1 MEPPAGPPS
10 TRRRG
15 TAPSAAPP
23 PVPASPPSAAPADQ
37 DPLAAQLAAIVGAE
51 HVLVDPA
58 LCAGYEI
65 DWTRRFRGRARLV
78 VRPRTTEEVARV
90 VRTCAVAGVPIVPQ
104 GGNTGLVGGGVP
116 HRGEVLLSLRRLDD
130 LGEVDA
136 AALQVTAAAGV
147 TLAELQTRAREAGL
161 EFGVDLAARDSATV
175 GGMIATNAGG
185 VHVLRHGTMRAQVVG
200 IEAVLASGEVVSRMP
215 GLLKDNAGYAVPE
228 LLAGSEGTLAV
239 ITRARLRLIR
249 SPRHR
254 VVALVALAS
263 DVPAAGPAAT
273 GREEGTRTALTR
285 GAATGPEPGTK
296 TAVTTAVKTGAATGP
311 EPGTKSTVT
320 TAAKTGG
327 ETATGGR
334 SGALGTPE
342 ARAAASAVALTGR
355 ARARLDSLQAAELF
369 FEAGLALVLRQ
380 RGGER
385 PFRDRQAGYLLIE
398 CAADSDPSS
407 DLATLLSDAPE
418 VVDAVLAS
426 DASGRQ
432 RLWSLRE
439 AHTEAIG
446 AAGIAHKLDVSVPL
460 ARLPELVDGLPR
472 AIARAV
478 DGGTAD
484 VTEALQGD
492 EMAGERR
499 TPGPP
504 APVGLELILFGHV
517 GDGNLHVNVLGL
529 APDDD
534 RLDEAVLRLVAE
546 LGGSI
551 SAEHGVGVAKRRWLG
566 LTRSAADIA
575 AMRAIKR
582 ALDPAGLLNP
592 EVLFPPVQPAESGG

>member
-1 MEPPAGPPS
+1 MERPPDPPS
-10 TRRRG
+10 ARRR
-15 TAPSAAPP
+15 APAPTPLAAPP
-23 PVPASPPSAAPADQ
+23 PAAATADQ

-78 VRPRTTEEVARV
+78 VRPRTTGEVARV
-90 VRTCAVAGVPIVPQ
+90 VRTCAAAGVPIVPQ

-136 AALQVTAAAGV
+136 AALEVTAAAGV

-239 ITRARLRLIR
+239 ITRARLRLVR

-254 VVALVALAS
+254 AVALVALAAH
-263 DVPAAGPAAT
+263 VPAAGPAEAGTEVGVTSPVTSPVKT
-273 GREEGTRTALTR
+273 GG
-285 GAATGPEPGTK
+285 GAATG
-296 TAVTTAVKTGAATGP
+296 
-311 EPGTKSTVT
+311 
-320 TAAKTGG
+320 
-327 ETATGGR
+327 GR
-334 SGALGTPE
+334 DDSLGTPE

-355 ARARLDSLQAAELF
+355 ARLRLDSLQAAELF
-369 FEAGLALVLRQ
+369 FEPGLALVLRH
-380 RGGER
+380 RGGGR
-385 PFRDRQAGYLLIE
+385 PFRDRQAGYLLLE
-398 CAADSDPSS
+398 CAAETDPSS
-407 DLATLLSDAPE
+407 DLAALLSDAPE

-446 AAGIAHKLDVSVPL
+446 AAGIAHKLDVSVPI
-460 ARLPELVDGLPR
+460 ARLPELVDRLPG

-478 DGGTAD
+478 ESDTAD
-484 VTEALQGD
+484 LAETPRRHETAW
-492 EMAGERR
+492 ERTR
-499 TPGPP
+499 LGPP
-504 APVGLELILFGHV
+504 AREGLRLILFGHV
-517 GDGNLHVNVLGL
+517 GDGNLHVNVLGP
-529 APDDD
+529 APDDE
-534 RLDEAVLRLVAE
+534 RVDEAVLRLVAE

-551 SAEHGVGVAKRRWLG
+551 SAEHGIGVAKRRWLG

-575 AMRAIKR
+575 TMRAIKR

-592 EVLFPPVQPAESGG
+592 EVLFPEVRSPEGRG